1 MNEAN
6 EGSSDRLLSSMAL
19 GLSNRKKGRKEGRKS
34 TTDHLGRT
42 WCVKSSP
49 ELRGIP
55 QGLCNCLRPVL
66 DLSRHDLA
74 GGNIGTVRN
83 SDMPLLK

>member
-6 EGSSDRLLSSMAL
+6 EGSSDGLLSSMAL
-19 GLSNRKKGRKEGRKS
+19 SLSNRKEGRKS

-42 WCVKSSP
+42 RCVKSSP

-55 QGLCNCLRPVL
+55 QGLCSCLGPVL

-74 GGNIGTVRN
+74 GGNIGRGRN